1 MVNLQLIERF
11 TQEMQDQE
19 KITDYE
25 NGINDQLNQKCAER
39 FGRFLFHAFQILR
52 VGTRS
57 RSCGIMGKSKFCCS
71 CRRLWRQNRCV
82 AIPIALTIAGS
93 DSSAGAGIQADLK
106 TFNTLGVY
114 GVSAVT
120 CVVAE
125 IPGKVSRLE
134 PISIE
139 MVREQI
145 DVLAKHFPI
154 AAIKT
159 GLLCSAAIIS
169 EVARSIVDLGRK
181 IPLVVDPVITATGGD
196 PLLES
201 DAIEACQRELFPIAS
216 LVTPNL
222 DEAAQLLGEKIHD
235 LEAMKRAGKE
245 LERKFKT
252 AILLK
257 GGHLRG
263 DEAVDFLFANGKVV
277 EFAAPFVPDVAT
289 HGTGCT
295 YSAAITA
302 GLAAGMPL
310 PDSIAR
316 AKKFVTASI
325 ANRLRWKSNTGQ
337 NIDALNHSPD
347 NAGTN

>member
-1 MVNLQLIERF
+1 
-11 TQEMQDQE
+11 
-19 KITDYE
+19 
-25 NGINDQLNQKCAER
+25 
-39 FGRFLFHAFQILR
+39 
-52 VGTRS
+52 
-57 RSCGIMGKSKFCCS
+57 MGKSKFCCS

-106 TFNTLGVY
+106 TFSALDVY
-114 GVSAVT
+114 GLSAVT

-125 IPGKVSRLE
+125 IPGKVSRIE
-134 PISIE
+134 PISVE

-145 DVLAKHFPI
+145 EVLAKSFPI
-154 AAIKT
+154 AAMKT
-159 GLLCSAAIIS
+159 GLLYSSGIIS
-169 EVARSIVDLGRK
+169 AVAQTIVDLKRE

-196 PLLES
+196 SLLEP
-201 DAIEACQRELFPIAS
+201 DAIETYQRELLSIAS
-216 LVTPNL
+216 LITPNL

-235 LEAMKRAGKE
+235 MEAMKRAGKE

-263 DEAVDFLFANGKVV
+263 DEAVDLLFADGQVV
-277 EFAAPFVPDVAT
+277 EFAAPFVRDVAT

>member
-39 FGRFLFHAFQILR
+39 FGRFLFHLFQTLR
-52 VGTRS
+52 VATSS
-57 RSCGIMGKSKFCCS
+57 RSCGIIGKSKFCCS

-82 AIPIALTIAGS
+82 AIPIALPIAGS

-106 TFNTLGVY
+106 TFSALDVY

-134 PISIE
+134 PIRVE

-145 DVLAKHFPI
+145 EVLAKSFPI

-169 EVARSIVDLGRK
+169 AVAASILDLGRK

-196 PLLES
+196 PLLEPN
-201 DAIEACQRELFPIAS
+201 AIGTYQRELFPMAS
-216 LVTPNL
+216 LITPNL
-222 DEAAQLLGEKIHD
+222 DEAAQLLGEKIED
-235 LEAMKRAGKE
+235 RESMKRAGKE

-263 DEAVDFLFANGKVV
+263 NEAVDLLFAGGQVV
-277 EFAAPFVPDVAT
+277 EFTAPFVRDVT
-289 HGTGCT
+289 
-295 YSAAITA
+295 
-302 GLAAGMPL
+302 
-310 PDSIAR
+310 
-316 AKKFVTASI
+316 
-325 ANRLRWKSNTGQ
+325 
-337 NIDALNHSPD
+337 
-347 NAGTN
+347 

>member
-1 MVNLQLIERF
+1 
-11 TQEMQDQE
+11 
-19 KITDYE
+19 
-25 NGINDQLNQKCAER
+25 
-39 FGRFLFHAFQILR
+39 
-52 VGTRS
+52 
-57 RSCGIMGKSKFCCS
+57 
-71 CRRLWRQNRCV
+71 V

-106 TFNTLGVY
+106 TFSALGVY
-114 GVSAVT
+114 GLSAVT

-134 PISIE
+134 PISVQ

-145 DVLAKHFPI
+145 EVLAKHFPI

-169 EVARSIVDLGRK
+169 AVAASILDLGRK
-181 IPLVVDPVITATGGD
+181 VPLVVDPVITATGGD
-196 PLLES
+196 SLLEP
-201 DAIEACQRELFPIAS
+201 DAIETYQRELFPIAS
-216 LVTPNL
+216 LITPNL
-222 DEAAQLLGEKIHD
+222 DEAAQLLGDKIQNRQS
-235 LEAMKRAGKE
+235 MKRAGKE

-277 EFAAPFVPDVAT
+277 EFGAPFVRDIAT

-302 GLAAGMPL
+302 GLAAGIPL
-310 PDSIAR
+310 PDAITR

-325 ANRLRWKSNTGQ
+325 ANRLRWKSNAGQ

>member
-1 MVNLQLIERF
+1 M
-11 TQEMQDQE
+11 
-19 KITDYE
+19 
-25 NGINDQLNQKCAER
+25 
-39 FGRFLFHAFQILR
+39 
-52 VGTRS
+52 
-57 RSCGIMGKSKFCCS
+57 
-71 CRRLWRQNRCV
+71 

-106 TFNTLGVY
+106 TFSALDVY
-114 GVSAVT
+114 GLSAVT

-134 PISIE
+134 PVSVE

-169 EVARSIVDLGRK
+169 AVAKSINDLRRRV
-181 IPLVVDPVITATGGD
+181 PLVIDPVITATTGD
-196 PLLES
+196 LLLES
-201 DAIEACQRELFPIAS
+201 DAIEAYQHELFPIAS
-216 LVTPNL
+216 LITPNL
-222 DEAAQLLGEKIHD
+222 DEAAQLLGDTIQDRES
-235 LEAMKRAGKE
+235 MKRAGKE

-263 DEAVDFLFANGKVV
+263 DEAIDLLFANGKIV
-277 EFAAPFVPDVAT
+277 EFEAPFVRDVAT

-295 YSAAITA
+295 YSAAIAA

-310 PDSIAR
+310 PDSITR

-325 ANRLRWKSNTGQ
+325 ANRLRWKSNAGQ
-337 NIDALNHSPD
+337 NIDALNHFPD
-347 NAGTN
+347 NAGAN